1 MMLHSGWKWFKKVSF
16 WTIFSAKYQFLI
28 FGAKIKKV
36 RICWF
41 LARKFKLDIFLG
53 FFKQCDVASLSLHAH
68 AKIFIFKLLWDSLE
82 FRTFKRKTKSV
93 WKSHL
98 NFLVKKSL
106 PLILAGKFKTLG
118 CKPKDAVAGKN
129 VGEGKKTINKE
140 SAPKY
145 VRSITGHDGGRSE
158 LKSLGF
164 RVQESSKETREEA
177 CASTWI

>member
-1 MMLHSGWKWFKKVSF
+1 MLHSGWKWFKKVSF
-16 WTIFSAKYQFLI
+16 WTIFSVKYQFLI

-106 PLILAGKFKTLG
+106 PLILAGKFKT
-118 CKPKDAVAGKN
+118 
-129 VGEGKKTINKE
+129 
-140 SAPKY
+140 
-145 VRSITGHDGGRSE
+145 
-158 LKSLGF
+158 F
-164 RVQESSKETREEA
+164 RKLATQRILFWCFSREN
-177 CASTWI
+177 SNIY